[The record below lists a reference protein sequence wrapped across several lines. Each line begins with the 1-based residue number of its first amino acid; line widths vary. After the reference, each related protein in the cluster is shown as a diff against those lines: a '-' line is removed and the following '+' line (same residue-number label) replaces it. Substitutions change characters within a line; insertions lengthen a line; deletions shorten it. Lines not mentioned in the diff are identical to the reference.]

1 MDAAIA
7 ADRFLQKPHLQL
19 LFGLTDIL
27 PGLLEPL
34 LHFSNLLLKLSA
46 TFCLI
51 HLQEKMVPPLQGVYL
66 RWECNDLVSDPV
78 PL

>member
-7 ADRFLQKPHLQL
+7 ADHFLRKLHLQL
-19 LFGLTDIL
+19 LFGLADIL

-34 LHFSNLLLKLSA
+34 LHFSNLLLKLPA
-46 TFCLI
+46 TFCLV

-66 RWECNDLVSDPV
+66 RWECNDLVSNPV